1 MTKIIVRSNQSS
13 VNPTASGQRVGV
25 EYNDAGNRAAANMY
39 GTIGKAFNAGL
50 DVLNKEQEQN
60 EALRVAKATNEFN
73 LELGKLKV
81 DYMQKR
87 QGSNS
92 AGVIN
97 DFLKDANVLSER
109 IYAKSGIRYK
119 LGEQAFKRITDNTLA
134 TDGVQL
140 YKFQEQETQ
149 KYKQN
154 VFDQSADNLINGVID
169 GESLLENYPIMEGLY
184 RSMFPDLPKEQ
195 YKQVE
200 TEMANRYAAI
210 LVNDA
215 VNQNNYTLAE
225 DRLSYFRNKISP
237 EVRTKLEAALYSEQ
251 EYVENSELSKQLVD
265 IPPDEWDAYLEN
277 YAKGKGNITEG
288 KYTFNP
294 GVSFE
299 GMQENAVQGIKGITG
314 ILNQYGI
321 DDVYI
326 TSTKNDYSGH
336 APGSAHYEG
345 VGVDVD
351 STKLGEL
358 DESSRN
364 ILADRMERAYPGLKV
379 LNEYDDPSDYATAGH
394 FHLDFTNYKG
404 ESRLGASGL
413 SARRRDQIKQMAE
426 TMMSDNKRRIK
437 EQNDA
442 ITSSA
447 FAEVIKMHDEGVSYE
462 DAQAWA
468 RNKAGTNLELFNTFT
483 GLVNRYY
490 SSVGAKGNGGKGL
503 AVGMENLFEDFLT
516 NGTYAGVNG
525 KQEFIDD
532 LLKYGAT
539 KAEVN
544 EMLKVYDD
552 WNKGTGMFKYNWDNI
567 KLEIMGEKSKKDADV
582 YAAQCNEAQA
592 AGKEFIKQYRIKNN
606 RMPTEY
612 EIIQAARESL
622 TKKSYGSYRTNSIWP
637 WASEKDLELSSGQ
650 LARAGIKEISKRSD
664 GMFEVIYSD
673 GRMSDIMSGKDI
685 ETLFAVGKV
694 K

>member
-92 AGVIN
+92 VGVIN

-169 GESLLENYPIMEGLY
+169 GESLLENYPITEGLY

-225 DRLSYFRNKISP
+225 DRLSYFRNKIYP

-251 EYVENSELSKQLVD
+251 EYVENSDAAKELVRR
-265 IPPDEWDAYLEN
+265 
-277 YAKGKGNITEG
+277 NITDTEEQNAFLVNFFKSKGTVPEG
-288 KYTFNP
+288 KYTFKD

-314 ILNQYGI
+314 ILNQYDI

-326 TSTKNDYSGH
+326 TSTRYDYSGH

-345 VGVDVD
+345 VGVDIASD
-351 STKLGEL
+351 KLAEL

-379 LNEYDDPSDYATAGH
+379 LNEYDDPSDYATGGH

-413 SARRRDQIKQMAE
+413 SARRMDRIKQMAE
-426 TMMSDNKRRIK
+426 TMMADNKRRIK
-437 EQNDA
+437 EQDDLVFNNA
-442 ITSSA
+442 VNTVYEMYQQGI
-447 FAEVIKMHDEGVSYE
+447 SYE
-462 DAQAWA
+462 DALKEIKSMVGLDFQTG
-468 RNKAGTNLELFNTFT
+468 NKLKTAANFFYESG
-483 GLVNRYY
+483 GK
-490 SSVGAKGNGGKGL
+490 SSGAKASSTTVDRVNDMLGNHVFRSREEYLNFSKVQGFNEDQIYEANKTYDKYLKG
-503 AVGMENLFEDFLT
+503 EE
-516 NGTYAGVNG
+516 
-525 KQEFIDD
+525 I
-532 LLKYGAT
+532 
-539 KAEVN
+539 
-544 EMLKVYDD
+544 
-552 WNKGTGMFKYNWDNI
+552 FKYDWDDDIRRQVVGDI
-567 KLEIMGEKSKKDADV
+567 KDDSAQKAAWIGALPELKEWVVSESQKTGAVPTRYQVIEK
-582 YAAQCNEAQA
+582 
-592 AGKEFIKQYRIKNN
+592 
-606 RMPTEY
+606 
-612 EIIQAARESL
+612 
-622 TKKSYGSYRTNSIWP
+622 
-637 WASEKDLELSSGQ
+637 
-650 LARAGIKEISKRSD
+650 
-664 GMFEVIYSD
+664 
-673 GRMSDIMSGKDI
+673 GKDI
-685 ETLFAVGKV
+685 ITKRPVGYMKV
-694 K
+694 RGTWVDSDELVELSLADYKRSGIESVNQIGDDLYSVRLSNGTTEIMNAARLYMITR

>member
-13 VNPTASGQRVGV
+13 VNPAFGGQRVGV

-50 DVLNKEQEQN
+50 DILNKDQEQN

-97 DFLKDANVLSER
+97 DFLKDANVLTER

-184 RSMFPDLPKEQ
+184 KSMFPNLPEEQ
-195 YKQVE
+195 YKKVE
-200 TEMANRYAAI
+200 KEMADRYATL

-215 VNQNNYTLAE
+215 VSRNNYELAE
-225 DRLSYFRNKISP
+225 DRLSYFRKKISP
-237 EVRTKLEAALYSEQ
+237 DLRTKLEATLYSEQ
-251 EYVENSELSKQLVD
+251 EYIEDTEIAKQMAKNNISD
-265 IPPDEWDAYLEN
+265 PEAQDAFINN
-277 YAKGKGNITEG
+277 YVNAKGTIPEG

-294 GVSFE
+294 DVSFE
-299 GMQENAVQGIKGITG
+299 GMQESAVQGIKGITG
-314 ILNQYGI
+314 ILNQYDI

-345 VGVDVD
+345 RGVDVASD
-351 STKLGEL
+351 KLAAL

-364 ILADRMERAYPGLKV
+364 ILADRMERAFPGLKV
-379 LNEYDDPSDYATAGH
+379 LNEYDDPSDYSTGGH

-404 ESRLGASGL
+404 ESRIGASGM
-413 SARRRDQIKQMAE
+413 SARRMNRIKQMAA
-426 TMMSDNKRRIK
+426 TMRNDEERRIK
-437 EQNDA
+437 EQEDV
-442 ITSSA
+442 A
-447 FAEVIKMHDEGVSYE
+447 FNNALNTVYDMYQQGIPYENALEKIKSMVGLDF
-462 DAQAWA
+462 QAGNRLKTA
-468 RNKAGTNLELFNTFT
+468 ANFYYGSNGTKASDVEMSILKSRLAAGTFPDLESLMQTCDELKLST
-483 GLVNRYY
+483 DQKYRMQEEY
-490 SSVGAKGNGGKGL
+490 SKYKNGEGMYKHDLNGYIKDGVIGKENSKAKK
-503 AVGMENLFEDFLT
+503 AMWP
-516 NGTYAGVNG
+516 GV
-525 KQEFIDD
+525 EI
-532 LLKYGAT
+532 LLQSWI
-539 KAEVN
+539 N
-544 EMLKVYDD
+544 EETARRKREPAPY
-552 WNKGTGMFKYNWDNI
+552 
-567 KLEIMGEKSKKDADV
+567 EIIEK
-582 YAAQCNEAQA
+582 
-592 AGKEFIKQYRIKNN
+592 GKEFMVKQTLGNVVDKDSWLGWS
-606 RMPTEY
+606 TEV
-612 EIIQAARESL
+612 
-622 TKKSYGSYRTNSIWP
+622 SYAPAI
-637 WASEKDLELSSGQ
+637 
-650 LARAGIKEISKRSD
+650 LAMAGIKEIQQANDYYFRVVMKNGEIKVVD
-664 GMFEVIYSD
+664 PDELKEI
-673 GRMSDIMSGKDI
+673 
-685 ETLFAVGKV
+685 VGE
-694 K
+694 

>member
-13 VNPTASGQRVGV
+13 VNPTAGGQRVGV

-92 AGVIN
+92 ACVIN

-184 RSMFPDLPKEQ
+184 RSMFPDLPEEQ

-215 VNQNNYTLAE
+215 VNRDNYKLAR
-225 DRLSYFRNKISP
+225 DRLSYFRDKISP
-237 EVRTKLEAALYSEQ
+237 EVRTKLKAALYSEQ
-251 EYVENSELSKQLVD
+251 EYVENSDAAKELVRR
-265 IPPDEWDAYLEN
+265 
-277 YAKGKGNITEG
+277 NITDPEEQNAFLVNFFKSKGTVPEG
-288 KYTFNP
+288 KYTFKD

-314 ILNQYGI
+314 ILNQYDI

-326 TSTKNDYSGH
+326 TSTRYDYSGH

-345 VGVDVD
+345 VGADIASD
-351 STKLGEL
+351 KLAEL
-358 DESSRN
+358 DKSSRN
-364 ILADRMERAYPGLKV
+364 IVADELERAYPGLKV

-413 SARRRDQIKQMAE
+413 SARRMDRIKQMAE
-426 TMMSDNKRRIK
+426 TMMADNKRRIK
-437 EQNDA
+437 AQNDLVFNNA
-442 ITSSA
+442 VNTVYEMYQQGI
-447 FAEVIKMHDEGVSYE
+447 SYE
-462 DAQAWA
+462 DALKEIKSMVGLDFQTG
-468 RNKAGTNLELFNTFT
+468 NKLKTAANFFYESG
-483 GLVNRYY
+483 GK
-490 SSVGAKGNGGKGL
+490 SSGAKASSTTVDRVNDMLGNHVFRSREEYLNFSKVQGFNEDQIYEANKTYDKYLKGE
-503 AVGMENLFEDFLT
+503 G
-516 NGTYAGVNG
+516 
-525 KQEFIDD
+525 I
-532 LLKYGAT
+532 
-539 KAEVN
+539 
-544 EMLKVYDD
+544 
-552 WNKGTGMFKYNWDNI
+552 FKYDWDDDIRRQVVGDI
-567 KLEIMGEKSKKDADV
+567 KDDSAQKAAWIGALPELKEWVVSESQKTGAVPTRYQVIEK
-582 YAAQCNEAQA
+582 
-592 AGKEFIKQYRIKNN
+592 
-606 RMPTEY
+606 
-612 EIIQAARESL
+612 
-622 TKKSYGSYRTNSIWP
+622 
-637 WASEKDLELSSGQ
+637 
-650 LARAGIKEISKRSD
+650 
-664 GMFEVIYSD
+664 
-673 GRMSDIMSGKDI
+673 GKDI
-685 ETLFAVGKV
+685 ITKRPVGYMKARGTWV
-694 K
+694 DSDELVELSLADYKRSGIESVNQIGDDLYSVRLSNGTTEIMNAARLYMITR

>member
-92 AGVIN
+92 VGVIN

-379 LNEYDDPSDYATAGH
+379 LNEYDDPSDYATGGH

-413 SARRRDQIKQMAE
+413 SARRRDQIKAKASAILRDKDRALKEQRQKYKNDLALKINTAPTEAEAVDMINNSDLDSEEKIKLIAAQRRVRNPSNYMTTADAEIWKYVNSGNYNKDLTLMEEYNNRVMDSTDEITPAQQRMYNRAAVKLNDYYAWANHNYQTRDYKQDYSNNQEYEQMLSDIEYMAE
-426 TMMSDNKRRIK
+426 RGASKNEITKYVQDIAK
-437 EQNDA
+437 ENG
-442 ITSSA
+442 
-447 FAEVIKMHDEGVSYE
+447 FDEQYILDTIMWDKLGKIEGGV
-462 DAQAWA
+462 
-468 RNKAGTNLELFNTFT
+468 K
-483 GLVNRYY
+483 
-490 SSVGAKGNGGKGL
+490 
-503 AVGMENLFEDFLT
+503 
-516 NGTYAGVNG
+516 
-525 KQEFIDD
+525 
-532 LLKYGAT
+532 
-539 KAEVN
+539 
-544 EMLKVYDD
+544 
-552 WNKGTGMFKYNWDNI
+552 
-567 KLEIMGEKSKKDADV
+567 
-582 YAAQCNEAQA
+582 
-592 AGKEFIKQYRIKNN
+592 
-606 RMPTEY
+606 
-612 EIIQAARESL
+612 
-622 TKKSYGSYRTNSIWP
+622 
-637 WASEKDLELSSGQ
+637 
-650 LARAGIKEISKRSD
+650 
-664 GMFEVIYSD
+664 
-673 GRMSDIMSGKDI
+673 
-685 ETLFAVGKV
+685 
-694 K
+694 

>member
-13 VNPTASGQRVGV
+13 VNPAFGGQRVGV

-50 DVLNKEQEQN
+50 DILNKEQEQN

-97 DFLKDANVLSER
+97 DFLKDANVLTER

-184 RSMFPDLPKEQ
+184 KSMFPNLPEEQ
-195 YKQVE
+195 YKKVE
-200 TEMANRYAAI
+200 KEMADRYATL

-215 VNQNNYTLAE
+215 VSRNNYELAE
-225 DRLSYFRNKISP
+225 DRLSYFRKKISP
-237 EVRTKLEAALYSEQ
+237 DLRTKLEATLYSEQ
-251 EYVENSELSKQLVD
+251 EYIEDTEIAKQMAKNNISD
-265 IPPDEWDAYLEN
+265 PEAQDAFINN
-277 YAKGKGNITEG
+277 YVNAKGTIPEG

-299 GMQENAVQGIKGITG
+299 GMQESAVQGIKGITG
-314 ILNQYGI
+314 ILNQYDI

-345 VGVDVD
+345 RGVDVASD
-351 STKLGEL
+351 KLAAL

-379 LNEYDDPSDYATAGH
+379 LNEYDDPSDYSTGGH

-404 ESRLGASGL
+404 ESRIGASGM
-413 SARRRDQIKQMAE
+413 SARRMNRIKQMAA
-426 TMMSDNKRRIK
+426 TMRNDEERRIK
-437 EQNDA
+437 EQEDV
-442 ITSSA
+442 A
-447 FAEVIKMHDEGVSYE
+447 FNNALNTVYDMYQQGIPYENALEKIKSMVGLDF
-462 DAQAWA
+462 QAGNRLKTA
-468 RNKAGTNLELFNTFT
+468 ANFYYGSNGTKASDVEMSILKSRLAAGTFPDLESLMQTCDKLKLST
-483 GLVNRYY
+483 DQKYRMQEEY
-490 SSVGAKGNGGKGL
+490 SKYKNGEGMYKHDLNGYIKDGVIGKENSKAKK
-503 AVGMENLFEDFLT
+503 AMWP
-516 NGTYAGVNG
+516 GV
-525 KQEFIDD
+525 EI
-532 LLKYGAT
+532 LLQSWI
-539 KAEVN
+539 N
-544 EMLKVYDD
+544 EETARRKREPAPY
-552 WNKGTGMFKYNWDNI
+552 
-567 KLEIMGEKSKKDADV
+567 EIIEK
-582 YAAQCNEAQA
+582 
-592 AGKEFIKQYRIKNN
+592 GKEFMVKQTLGNVVDKDSWLGWS
-606 RMPTEY
+606 TEV
-612 EIIQAARESL
+612 
-622 TKKSYGSYRTNSIWP
+622 SYAPAT
-637 WASEKDLELSSGQ
+637 
-650 LARAGIKEISKRSD
+650 LAMAGIKEIQQANDYYFRVVMKNGEIKVVD
-664 GMFEVIYSD
+664 PDELKEI
-673 GRMSDIMSGKDI
+673 
-685 ETLFAVGKV
+685 VGE
-694 K
+694 

>member
-13 VNPTASGQRVGV
+13 VNPTAGGQHVGV

-314 ILNQYGI
+314 ILNQYDI

-326 TSTKNDYSGH
+326 TSTRYDYSGH

-345 VGVDVD
+345 VGADIASD
-351 STKLGEL
+351 KLAEL
-358 DESSRN
+358 DKSSRN
-364 ILADRMERAYPGLKV
+364 IVADELERAYPGLKV

-413 SARRRDQIKQMAE
+413 SARRMDRIKQMAE
-426 TMMSDNKRRIK
+426 TMMADNKRRIK
-437 EQNDA
+437 AQNDLVFNNA
-442 ITSSA
+442 VNTVYEMYQQGI
-447 FAEVIKMHDEGVSYE
+447 SYE
-462 DAQAWA
+462 DALKEIKSMVGLDFQTG
-468 RNKAGTNLELFNTFT
+468 NKLKTAANFFYESG
-483 GLVNRYY
+483 GK
-490 SSVGAKGNGGKGL
+490 SSGAKASSTTVDRVNDMLGNHVFRSREEYLNFSKVQGFNEDQIYEANKTYDKYLKGE
-503 AVGMENLFEDFLT
+503 G
-516 NGTYAGVNG
+516 
-525 KQEFIDD
+525 I
-532 LLKYGAT
+532 
-539 KAEVN
+539 
-544 EMLKVYDD
+544 
-552 WNKGTGMFKYNWDNI
+552 FKYDWDDDIRRQVVGDI
-567 KLEIMGEKSKKDADV
+567 KDDSAQKAAWIGALPELKEWVVSESQKTGAVPTRYQVIEK
-582 YAAQCNEAQA
+582 
-592 AGKEFIKQYRIKNN
+592 
-606 RMPTEY
+606 
-612 EIIQAARESL
+612 
-622 TKKSYGSYRTNSIWP
+622 
-637 WASEKDLELSSGQ
+637 
-650 LARAGIKEISKRSD
+650 
-664 GMFEVIYSD
+664 
-673 GRMSDIMSGKDI
+673 GKDI
-685 ETLFAVGKV
+685 ITKRPVGYMKARGTWV
-694 K
+694 DSDELVELSLADYKRSGIESVNQIGDDLYSVRLSNGTTEIMNAARLYMITR

>member
-13 VNPTASGQRVGV
+13 VNPTAGGQRVGV

-184 RSMFPDLPKEQ
+184 RSMFPDLPEEQ

-215 VNQNNYTLAE
+215 VNRDNYKLAR
-225 DRLSYFRNKISP
+225 DRLSYFRDKISP
-237 EVRTKLEAALYSEQ
+237 EVRTKLKAALYSEQ
-251 EYVENSELSKQLVD
+251 EYVENSDAAKELVRR
-265 IPPDEWDAYLEN
+265 
-277 YAKGKGNITEG
+277 NITDPEEQNAFLVNFFKSKGTVPEG
-288 KYTFNP
+288 KYTFKD

-314 ILNQYGI
+314 ILNQYDI

-326 TSTKNDYSGH
+326 TSTRYDYSGH

-345 VGVDVD
+345 VGADIASD
-351 STKLGEL
+351 KLAEL
-358 DESSRN
+358 DKSSRN
-364 ILADRMERAYPGLKV
+364 IVADELERAYPGLKV

-413 SARRRDQIKQMAE
+413 SARRRDQIKAKASAILRDKDRALKEQRQKYKNDLALKINTAPTEAEAVDMINNSDLDSEEKIKLIAAQRRVRNPSNYMTTADAEMWKYVNSGNYNKDLTLMEEYNNRVMDSTDEITPAQQRMYNRAAVKLNDYYAWANHNYQTRDYKQDYSNNQEYEQMLSDIEYMAE
-426 TMMSDNKRRIK
+426 RGASKNEITKYVQDIAK
-437 EQNDA
+437 ENG
-442 ITSSA
+442 
-447 FAEVIKMHDEGVSYE
+447 FDEQYILNTIMWDKLGKIEGGV
-462 DAQAWA
+462 
-468 RNKAGTNLELFNTFT
+468 K
-483 GLVNRYY
+483 
-490 SSVGAKGNGGKGL
+490 
-503 AVGMENLFEDFLT
+503 
-516 NGTYAGVNG
+516 
-525 KQEFIDD
+525 
-532 LLKYGAT
+532 
-539 KAEVN
+539 
-544 EMLKVYDD
+544 
-552 WNKGTGMFKYNWDNI
+552 
-567 KLEIMGEKSKKDADV
+567 
-582 YAAQCNEAQA
+582 
-592 AGKEFIKQYRIKNN
+592 
-606 RMPTEY
+606 
-612 EIIQAARESL
+612 
-622 TKKSYGSYRTNSIWP
+622 
-637 WASEKDLELSSGQ
+637 
-650 LARAGIKEISKRSD
+650 
-664 GMFEVIYSD
+664 
-673 GRMSDIMSGKDI
+673 
-685 ETLFAVGKV
+685 
-694 K
+694 

>member
-13 VNPTASGQRVGV
+13 VNPTAGGQRVGV

-184 RSMFPDLPKEQ
+184 RSMFPDLPEEQ

-215 VNQNNYTLAE
+215 VNRDNYKLAR
-225 DRLSYFRNKISP
+225 DRLSYFRDKISP
-237 EVRTKLEAALYSEQ
+237 EVRTKLKAALYSEQ
-251 EYVENSELSKQLVD
+251 EYVENSDAAKELVRR
-265 IPPDEWDAYLEN
+265 
-277 YAKGKGNITEG
+277 NITDPEEQNAFLVNFFKSKGTVPEG
-288 KYTFNP
+288 KYTFKD

-314 ILNQYGI
+314 ILNQYDI

-326 TSTKNDYSGH
+326 TSTRYDYSGH

-345 VGVDVD
+345 VGADIASD
-351 STKLGEL
+351 KLAEL
-358 DESSRN
+358 DKSSRN
-364 ILADRMERAYPGLKV
+364 IVADELERAYPGLKV

-404 ESRLGASGL
+404 ESRIGASGM
-413 SARRRDQIKQMAE
+413 SARRMNRIKQMAA
-426 TMMSDNKRRIK
+426 TMRNDEERRIK
-437 EQNDA
+437 EQEDV
-442 ITSSA
+442 A
-447 FAEVIKMHDEGVSYE
+447 FNNALNTVYDMYQQGIPYENALEKIKSMVGLDF
-462 DAQAWA
+462 QAGNRLKTA
-468 RNKAGTNLELFNTFT
+468 ANFYYGSNGTKASDVEMSILKSRLAAGTFPDLESLMQTCDKLKLST
-483 GLVNRYY
+483 DQKYRMQEEY
-490 SSVGAKGNGGKGL
+490 SKYKNGEGMYKHDLNGYIKDGVIGKENSKAKK
-503 AVGMENLFEDFLT
+503 AMWP
-516 NGTYAGVNG
+516 GV
-525 KQEFIDD
+525 EI
-532 LLKYGAT
+532 LLQSWI
-539 KAEVN
+539 N
-544 EMLKVYDD
+544 EETARRKREPAPY
-552 WNKGTGMFKYNWDNI
+552 
-567 KLEIMGEKSKKDADV
+567 EIIEK
-582 YAAQCNEAQA
+582 
-592 AGKEFIKQYRIKNN
+592 GKEFMVKQTLGNVVDKDSWLGWS
-606 RMPTEY
+606 TEV
-612 EIIQAARESL
+612 
-622 TKKSYGSYRTNSIWP
+622 SYAPAT
-637 WASEKDLELSSGQ
+637 
-650 LARAGIKEISKRSD
+650 LAMAGIKEIQQANDYYFRVVMKNGEIKVVD
-664 GMFEVIYSD
+664 PDELKEI
-673 GRMSDIMSGKDI
+673 
-685 ETLFAVGKV
+685 VGE
-694 K
+694 

>member
-25 EYNDAGNRAAANMY
+25 EYNNAGNRAAANMY

-92 AGVIN
+92 VGVIN

-404 ESRLGASGL
+404 ESRLGASVL
-413 SARRRDQIKQMAE
+413 SARRKDKIKAKASAILRDKDRALKKQRQKYKNDLALKINTAPTEAEAVDMINNSDLDSEEKIKLIAAQRRVRNPSNYMTTADAEMWKYVNSGNYNKDLTLMEEYNNRVMDSTDEITPAQQRMYNRAAVKLNDYYAWANHNYQTRDYKQDYSNNQEYEQMLSDIEYMAE
-426 TMMSDNKRRIK
+426 R
-437 EQNDA
+437 
-442 ITSSA
+442 
-447 FAEVIKMHDEGVSYE
+447 
-462 DAQAWA
+462 
-468 RNKAGTNLELFNTFT
+468 
-483 GLVNRYY
+483 
-490 SSVGAKGNGGKGL
+490 GASK
-503 AVGMENLFEDFLT
+503 
-516 NGTYAGVNG
+516 
-525 KQEFIDD
+525 
-532 LLKYGAT
+532 
-539 KAEVN
+539 N
-544 EMLKVYDD
+544 E
-552 WNKGTGMFKYNWDNI
+552 I
-567 KLEIMGEKSKKDADV
+567 
-582 YAAQCNEAQA
+582 
-592 AGKEFIKQYRIKNN
+592 
-606 RMPTEY
+606 TEY
-612 EIIQAARESL
+612 VQDIA
-622 TKKSYGSYRTNSIWP
+622 
-637 WASEKDLELSSGQ
+637 
-650 LARAGIKEISKRSD
+650 KENGFDEQYILD
-664 GMFEVIYSD
+664 T
-673 GRMSDIMSGKDI
+673 IMWDKLGKI
-685 ETLFAVGKV
+685 EGGV

>member
-13 VNPTASGQRVGV
+13 VNPAFGGQRVGV

-50 DVLNKEQEQN
+50 DILNKEQEQN

-97 DFLKDANVLSER
+97 DFLKDANVLTER

-184 RSMFPDLPKEQ
+184 KSMFPDLPEEQ
-195 YKQVE
+195 YKKVE
-200 TEMANRYAAI
+200 KEMADRYATL

-215 VNQNNYTLAE
+215 VSRNNYELAE
-225 DRLSYFRNKISP
+225 DRLSYFRKKISP
-237 EVRTKLEAALYSEQ
+237 DLRTKLEATLYSEQ
-251 EYVENSELSKQLVD
+251 EYIEDTEIAKQMAKNNISD
-265 IPPDEWDAYLEN
+265 PEAQDAFINN
-277 YAKGKGNITEG
+277 YVNAKGAIPEG

-299 GMQENAVQGIKGITG
+299 GMQESAVQGIKGITG
-314 ILNQYGI
+314 ILNQYDI

-345 VGVDVD
+345 RGVDLASD
-351 STKLGEL
+351 KLAAL

-364 ILADRMERAYPGLKV
+364 ILADRMERAFPGLKV
-379 LNEYDDPSDYATAGH
+379 LNEYDDPSDYSTGGH

-404 ESRLGASGL
+404 ESRIGASGM
-413 SARRRDQIKQMAE
+413 SARRREQIKAKASAILRDKDRALKEQRQKYKNDLALKINTAPTEAEAVDMINNSDLDNEEKIKLIAAQRRVRNPSNYMTTADAEMWKYVNSGNYNKDLTLMEEYNNRVMDSTDEITPAQQRMYNRAAVKLNDYYAWANHNYQTRDYKQDYSNNQEYKQMLSDIEYMAE
-426 TMMSDNKRRIK
+426 R
-437 EQNDA
+437 
-442 ITSSA
+442 
-447 FAEVIKMHDEGVSYE
+447 
-462 DAQAWA
+462 
-468 RNKAGTNLELFNTFT
+468 
-483 GLVNRYY
+483 
-490 SSVGAKGNGGKGL
+490 GASK
-503 AVGMENLFEDFLT
+503 
-516 NGTYAGVNG
+516 
-525 KQEFIDD
+525 
-532 LLKYGAT
+532 
-539 KAEVN
+539 N
-544 EMLKVYDD
+544 E
-552 WNKGTGMFKYNWDNI
+552 I
-567 KLEIMGEKSKKDADV
+567 
-582 YAAQCNEAQA
+582 
-592 AGKEFIKQYRIKNN
+592 
-606 RMPTEY
+606 TEY
-612 EIIQAARESL
+612 VQDIA
-622 TKKSYGSYRTNSIWP
+622 
-637 WASEKDLELSSGQ
+637 
-650 LARAGIKEISKRSD
+650 KENGFDEQYILD
-664 GMFEVIYSD
+664 T
-673 GRMSDIMSGKDI
+673 IMWDKLGKI
-685 ETLFAVGKV
+685 EGGV

>member
-13 VNPTASGQRVGV
+13 VNPTAGGQRVGV

-237 EVRTKLEAALYSEQ
+237 ELRTKLEAALYSEQ

-413 SARRRDQIKQMAE
+413 SARRRDQIKAKASAILRDKDRALKEQRQKYKNDLALKINTAPTEAEAVDMINNSDLDNEEKIKLIAAQRRVRNPSNYMTTADAEMWKYVNSGNYNKDLTLMEEYNNRVMDSTDEITPAQQRMYNRAAVKLNDYYAWANHDYQTRDYKQDYSNNQEYEQMLSDIEYMAE
-426 TMMSDNKRRIK
+426 RGASKNEITKYVQDIAK
-437 EQNDA
+437 ENG
-442 ITSSA
+442 
-447 FAEVIKMHDEGVSYE
+447 FDEQYILDTIMWDKLGKIEGGV
-462 DAQAWA
+462 
-468 RNKAGTNLELFNTFT
+468 K
-483 GLVNRYY
+483 
-490 SSVGAKGNGGKGL
+490 
-503 AVGMENLFEDFLT
+503 
-516 NGTYAGVNG
+516 
-525 KQEFIDD
+525 
-532 LLKYGAT
+532 
-539 KAEVN
+539 
-544 EMLKVYDD
+544 
-552 WNKGTGMFKYNWDNI
+552 
-567 KLEIMGEKSKKDADV
+567 
-582 YAAQCNEAQA
+582 
-592 AGKEFIKQYRIKNN
+592 
-606 RMPTEY
+606 
-612 EIIQAARESL
+612 
-622 TKKSYGSYRTNSIWP
+622 
-637 WASEKDLELSSGQ
+637 
-650 LARAGIKEISKRSD
+650 
-664 GMFEVIYSD
+664 
-673 GRMSDIMSGKDI
+673 
-685 ETLFAVGKV
+685 
-694 K
+694 

>member
-13 VNPTASGQRVGV
+13 VNPTAGGQRVGV

-184 RSMFPDLPKEQ
+184 RSMFPDLPEEQ

-215 VNQNNYTLAE
+215 VNRDNYKLAR
-225 DRLSYFRNKISP
+225 DRLSYFRDKISP
-237 EVRTKLEAALYSEQ
+237 EVRTKLKAALYSEQ
-251 EYVENSELSKQLVD
+251 EYVENSDAAKELVRRNIPDPEEQNAFLVNFFKSKGTV
-265 IPPDEWDAYLEN
+265 P
-277 YAKGKGNITEG
+277 EG
-288 KYTFNP
+288 KYTFKD

-314 ILNQYGI
+314 ILNQYDI

-326 TSTKNDYSGH
+326 TSTRYDYSGH

-345 VGVDVD
+345 VGADIASD
-351 STKLGEL
+351 KLAEL
-358 DESSRN
+358 DKSSRN
-364 ILADRMERAYPGLKV
+364 IVADELERAYPGLKV

-413 SARRRDQIKQMAE
+413 SARRMDRIKQMAE
-426 TMMSDNKRRIK
+426 TMMADNKRRIK
-437 EQNDA
+437 AQNDLVFNNA
-442 ITSSA
+442 VNTVYEMYQQGI
-447 FAEVIKMHDEGVSYE
+447 SYE
-462 DAQAWA
+462 DALKEIKSMVGLDFQTG
-468 RNKAGTNLELFNTFT
+468 NKLKTAANFFYESG
-483 GLVNRYY
+483 GK
-490 SSVGAKGNGGKGL
+490 SSGAKASSTTVDRVNDMLGNHVFRSREEYLNFSKVQGFNEDQIYEANKTYDKYLKGE
-503 AVGMENLFEDFLT
+503 G
-516 NGTYAGVNG
+516 
-525 KQEFIDD
+525 I
-532 LLKYGAT
+532 
-539 KAEVN
+539 
-544 EMLKVYDD
+544 
-552 WNKGTGMFKYNWDNI
+552 FKYDWDDDIRRQVVGDI
-567 KLEIMGEKSKKDADV
+567 KDDSAQKAAWIGALPELKEWVVSESQKTGAVPTRYQVIEK
-582 YAAQCNEAQA
+582 
-592 AGKEFIKQYRIKNN
+592 
-606 RMPTEY
+606 
-612 EIIQAARESL
+612 
-622 TKKSYGSYRTNSIWP
+622 
-637 WASEKDLELSSGQ
+637 
-650 LARAGIKEISKRSD
+650 
-664 GMFEVIYSD
+664 
-673 GRMSDIMSGKDI
+673 GKDI
-685 ETLFAVGKV
+685 ITKRPVGYMKARGTWV
-694 K
+694 DSDELVELSLADYKRSGIESVNQIGDDLYSVRLSNGTTEIMNAARLYMITR

>member
-60 EALRVAKATNEFN
+60 ETLRVAKATNEFN

-92 AGVIN
+92 VGVIN

-413 SARRRDQIKQMAE
+413 SARRRDQIKDKASAILRDKDRALKEQRQKYKNDLALKINTAPTEAEAVDMINNSDLDSEEKIELIAAQRRVRNPSNYMTTADAEMWKYVNSGNYNKDLTLMEEYNNRVMDSTDEITPAQQRMYNRAAVKLNDYYAWANHNYQTRDYKQDYSNNQEYEQMLSDIEYMAE
-426 TMMSDNKRRIK
+426 R
-437 EQNDA
+437 
-442 ITSSA
+442 
-447 FAEVIKMHDEGVSYE
+447 
-462 DAQAWA
+462 
-468 RNKAGTNLELFNTFT
+468 
-483 GLVNRYY
+483 
-490 SSVGAKGNGGKGL
+490 GASK
-503 AVGMENLFEDFLT
+503 
-516 NGTYAGVNG
+516 
-525 KQEFIDD
+525 
-532 LLKYGAT
+532 
-539 KAEVN
+539 N
-544 EMLKVYDD
+544 E
-552 WNKGTGMFKYNWDNI
+552 I
-567 KLEIMGEKSKKDADV
+567 
-582 YAAQCNEAQA
+582 
-592 AGKEFIKQYRIKNN
+592 
-606 RMPTEY
+606 TEY
-612 EIIQAARESL
+612 VQDIA
-622 TKKSYGSYRTNSIWP
+622 
-637 WASEKDLELSSGQ
+637 
-650 LARAGIKEISKRSD
+650 KENGFDEQYILD
-664 GMFEVIYSD
+664 T
-673 GRMSDIMSGKDI
+673 IMWDKLGKI
-685 ETLFAVGKV
+685 EGGV

>member
-13 VNPTASGQRVGV
+13 VNPTAGGQRVGV

-134 TDGVQL
+134 TNGVQL

-184 RSMFPDLPKEQ
+184 RSMFPDLPEEQ

-215 VNQNNYTLAE
+215 VNRDNYKLAR
-225 DRLSYFRNKISP
+225 DRLSYFRDKISP
-237 EVRTKLEAALYSEQ
+237 EVRTKLKAALYSEQ
-251 EYVENSELSKQLVD
+251 EYVENSDAAKELVRR
-265 IPPDEWDAYLEN
+265 
-277 YAKGKGNITEG
+277 NITDPEEQNAFLVNFFKSKGTVPEG
-288 KYTFNP
+288 KYTFKD

-314 ILNQYGI
+314 ILNQYDI

-326 TSTKNDYSGH
+326 TSTRYDYSGH

-345 VGVDVD
+345 VGADIASD
-351 STKLGEL
+351 KLAEL
-358 DESSRN
+358 DKSSRN
-364 ILADRMERAYPGLKV
+364 IVADELERAYPGLKV

-413 SARRRDQIKQMAE
+413 SARRMDRIKQMAE
-426 TMMSDNKRRIK
+426 TMMADNKRRIK
-437 EQNDA
+437 AQNDLVFNNA
-442 ITSSA
+442 VNTVYEMYQQGI
-447 FAEVIKMHDEGVSYE
+447 SYE
-462 DAQAWA
+462 DALKEIKSMVGLDFQTG
-468 RNKAGTNLELFNTFT
+468 NKLKTAANFFYESG
-483 GLVNRYY
+483 GK
-490 SSVGAKGNGGKGL
+490 SSGAKASSTTVDRVNDMLGNHVFRSREEYLNFSKVQGFNEDQIYEANKTYDKYLKGE
-503 AVGMENLFEDFLT
+503 G
-516 NGTYAGVNG
+516 
-525 KQEFIDD
+525 I
-532 LLKYGAT
+532 
-539 KAEVN
+539 
-544 EMLKVYDD
+544 
-552 WNKGTGMFKYNWDNI
+552 FKYDWDDDIRRQVVGDI
-567 KLEIMGEKSKKDADV
+567 KDDSAQKAAWIGALPELKEWVVSESQKTGAVPTRYQVIEK
-582 YAAQCNEAQA
+582 
-592 AGKEFIKQYRIKNN
+592 
-606 RMPTEY
+606 
-612 EIIQAARESL
+612 
-622 TKKSYGSYRTNSIWP
+622 
-637 WASEKDLELSSGQ
+637 
-650 LARAGIKEISKRSD
+650 
-664 GMFEVIYSD
+664 
-673 GRMSDIMSGKDI
+673 GKDI
-685 ETLFAVGKV
+685 ITKRPVGYMKARGTWV
-694 K
+694 DSDELVELSLADYKRSGIESVNQIGDDLYSVRLSNGTTEIMNAARLYMITR

>member
-13 VNPTASGQRVGV
+13 VNPTAGGQRVGV

-184 RSMFPDLPKEQ
+184 RSMFPDLPEEQ

-215 VNQNNYTLAE
+215 VNRDNYKLAR
-225 DRLSYFRNKISP
+225 DRLSYFRDKISP
-237 EVRTKLEAALYSEQ
+237 EVRTKLKAALYSEQ
-251 EYVENSELSKQLVD
+251 EYVENSDAAKELVRR
-265 IPPDEWDAYLEN
+265 
-277 YAKGKGNITEG
+277 NITDPEEQNAFLVNFFKSKGTVPEG
-288 KYTFNP
+288 KYTFKD

-314 ILNQYGI
+314 ILNQYDI

-326 TSTKNDYSGH
+326 TSTRYDYSGH

-345 VGVDVD
+345 VGADIASD
-351 STKLGEL
+351 KLAEL
-358 DESSRN
+358 DKSSRN
-364 ILADRMERAYPGLKV
+364 IVADELERAYPGLKV

-413 SARRRDQIKQMAE
+413 SARRMDRIKQMAE
-426 TMMSDNKRRIK
+426 TMMADNKRRIK
-437 EQNDA
+437 AQNDLVFNNA
-442 ITSSA
+442 VNTVYEMYQQGI
-447 FAEVIKMHDEGVSYE
+447 SYE
-462 DAQAWA
+462 DALKEIKSMVGLDFQTG
-468 RNKAGTNLELFNTFT
+468 NKLKTAANFFYESG
-483 GLVNRYY
+483 GK
-490 SSVGAKGNGGKGL
+490 SSGAKASSTTVDRVNDMLGNHVFRSCEEYLNFSKGQGFNEDQIYEANKTYDKYLKGEGIFKYDWDDDIRRQVVGDIKDDSAQKAAWIGALPELKEWVVSESQKTGAVPTRYQVIEKGKYIITKRPVGYMKARGTWVDSDELVELSL
-503 AVGMENLFEDFLT
+503 ADYKRSGIESVNQIGDDLYSVRLS
-516 NGTYAGVNG
+516 NGT
-525 KQEFIDD
+525 
-532 LLKYGAT
+532 T
-539 KAEVN
+539 
-544 EMLKVYDD
+544 
-552 WNKGTGMFKYNWDNI
+552 
-567 KLEIMGEKSKKDADV
+567 EIM
-582 YAAQCNEAQA
+582 N
-592 AGKEFIKQYRIKNN
+592 
-606 RMPTEY
+606 
-612 EIIQAARESL
+612 AARL
-622 TKKSYGSYRTNSIWP
+622 YMITR
-637 WASEKDLELSSGQ
+637 
-650 LARAGIKEISKRSD
+650 
-664 GMFEVIYSD
+664 
-673 GRMSDIMSGKDI
+673 
-685 ETLFAVGKV
+685 
-694 K
+694 

>member
-13 VNPTASGQRVGV
+13 VNPTAGGQRVDV

-92 AGVIN
+92 VGVIN

-413 SARRRDQIKQMAE
+413 SARRRDQIKAKASAILRDKDRVLKEQRQKYKNDLALKINTAPTEAEAVDMINNSDLDSEEKIKLIAAQRRVRNPSNYMTTADAEMWKYVNSGNYNKDLTLMEEYNNRVMDSTDEITPAQQRMYNRAAVKLNDYYAWANHNYQTRDYKQDYSNNQEYEQMLSDIEYMAE
-426 TMMSDNKRRIK
+426 RGASKNEITKYVQDIAK
-437 EQNDA
+437 ENG
-442 ITSSA
+442 
-447 FAEVIKMHDEGVSYE
+447 FDEQYILDTIMWDKLGKIEGGV
-462 DAQAWA
+462 
-468 RNKAGTNLELFNTFT
+468 K
-483 GLVNRYY
+483 
-490 SSVGAKGNGGKGL
+490 
-503 AVGMENLFEDFLT
+503 
-516 NGTYAGVNG
+516 
-525 KQEFIDD
+525 
-532 LLKYGAT
+532 
-539 KAEVN
+539 
-544 EMLKVYDD
+544 
-552 WNKGTGMFKYNWDNI
+552 
-567 KLEIMGEKSKKDADV
+567 
-582 YAAQCNEAQA
+582 
-592 AGKEFIKQYRIKNN
+592 
-606 RMPTEY
+606 
-612 EIIQAARESL
+612 
-622 TKKSYGSYRTNSIWP
+622 
-637 WASEKDLELSSGQ
+637 
-650 LARAGIKEISKRSD
+650 
-664 GMFEVIYSD
+664 
-673 GRMSDIMSGKDI
+673 
-685 ETLFAVGKV
+685 
-694 K
+694 

>member
-13 VNPTASGQRVGV
+13 VNPTAGGQRVGV

-92 AGVIN
+92 VGVIN

-379 LNEYDDPSDYATAGH
+379 LNEYDDPSDYATGGH

-413 SARRRDQIKQMAE
+413 SARRRDQIKAKASAILRDKDRALKEQRQKYKNDLALKINTAPTEAEAVDMINNSDLDSEEKIKLIAAQRRVRNPSNYMTTADAEMWKYVNSGNYNKDLTLMEEYNNRVMDSTDEITPAQQRMYNRAAVKLNDYYAWANHNYQTRDYKQDYSNNQEYEQMLSDIEYMAE
-426 TMMSDNKRRIK
+426 R
-437 EQNDA
+437 
-442 ITSSA
+442 
-447 FAEVIKMHDEGVSYE
+447 
-462 DAQAWA
+462 
-468 RNKAGTNLELFNTFT
+468 
-483 GLVNRYY
+483 
-490 SSVGAKGNGGKGL
+490 GASK
-503 AVGMENLFEDFLT
+503 
-516 NGTYAGVNG
+516 
-525 KQEFIDD
+525 
-532 LLKYGAT
+532 
-539 KAEVN
+539 N
-544 EMLKVYDD
+544 E
-552 WNKGTGMFKYNWDNI
+552 I
-567 KLEIMGEKSKKDADV
+567 
-582 YAAQCNEAQA
+582 
-592 AGKEFIKQYRIKNN
+592 
-606 RMPTEY
+606 TEY
-612 EIIQAARESL
+612 VQDIA
-622 TKKSYGSYRTNSIWP
+622 
-637 WASEKDLELSSGQ
+637 
-650 LARAGIKEISKRSD
+650 KENGFDEQYILD
-664 GMFEVIYSD
+664 T
-673 GRMSDIMSGKDI
+673 IMWDKLGKI
-685 ETLFAVGKV
+685 EGGV

>member
-25 EYNDAGNRAAANMY
+25 EYNNAGNRAAANMY

-92 AGVIN
+92 VGVIN

-404 ESRLGASGL
+404 ESRLGASVL
-413 SARRRDQIKQMAE
+413 SARRKDKIKAKASAILRDKDRALKKQRQKYKNDLALKINTAPTEAEAVDMINNSDLDSEEKIKLIAAQRRVRNPSNYMTTADAEMWKYVNSGNYNKDLTLMEEYNNRVMDSTDEITHAQQRMYNRAAVKLNDYYAWANHNYQTRDYKQDYSNNQEYEQMLSDIEYMAE
-426 TMMSDNKRRIK
+426 R
-437 EQNDA
+437 
-442 ITSSA
+442 
-447 FAEVIKMHDEGVSYE
+447 
-462 DAQAWA
+462 
-468 RNKAGTNLELFNTFT
+468 
-483 GLVNRYY
+483 
-490 SSVGAKGNGGKGL
+490 GASK
-503 AVGMENLFEDFLT
+503 
-516 NGTYAGVNG
+516 
-525 KQEFIDD
+525 
-532 LLKYGAT
+532 
-539 KAEVN
+539 N
-544 EMLKVYDD
+544 E
-552 WNKGTGMFKYNWDNI
+552 I
-567 KLEIMGEKSKKDADV
+567 
-582 YAAQCNEAQA
+582 
-592 AGKEFIKQYRIKNN
+592 
-606 RMPTEY
+606 TEY
-612 EIIQAARESL
+612 VQDIA
-622 TKKSYGSYRTNSIWP
+622 
-637 WASEKDLELSSGQ
+637 
-650 LARAGIKEISKRSD
+650 KENGFDEQYILD
-664 GMFEVIYSD
+664 T
-673 GRMSDIMSGKDI
+673 IMWDKLGKI
-685 ETLFAVGKV
+685 EGGV

>member
-13 VNPTASGQRVGV
+13 VNPTAGGQRVDV

-251 EYVENSELSKQLVD
+251 EYVENSDAAKELVRR
-265 IPPDEWDAYLEN
+265 
-277 YAKGKGNITEG
+277 NITDPEEQNAFLVNFFKSKGTVPEG
-288 KYTFNP
+288 KYTFKD

-314 ILNQYGI
+314 ILNQNDI

-326 TSTKNDYSGH
+326 TSTRYDYSGH

-345 VGVDVD
+345 VGVDIASD
-351 STKLGEL
+351 KLAEL

-379 LNEYDDPSDYATAGH
+379 LNEYDDPSDYATGGH

-413 SARRRDQIKQMAE
+413 SARRMDGIKQMAE
-426 TMMSDNKRRIK
+426 TMMADNKRRIK
-437 EQNDA
+437 EQDDLVFKNA
-442 ITSSA
+442 VNTVYEMYQQGI
-447 FAEVIKMHDEGVSYE
+447 SYE
-462 DAQAWA
+462 DALKEIKSMVGLDFQTG
-468 RNKAGTNLELFNTFT
+468 NKLKTAANFFYESG
-483 GLVNRYY
+483 GK
-490 SSVGAKGNGGKGL
+490 SSGAKASSTTVDRINDMLGDHVFRSCEEYLTFSKGQ
-503 AVGMENLFEDFLT
+503 GFNEDQIYEA
-516 NGTYAGVNG
+516 NKTYDKYVKGEGV
-525 KQEFIDD
+525 
-532 LLKYGAT
+532 
-539 KAEVN
+539 
-544 EMLKVYDD
+544 
-552 WNKGTGMFKYNWDNI
+552 FKYDWDDDIRRQVVGDI
-567 KLEIMGEKSKKDADV
+567 KDDSAQK
-582 YAAQCNEAQA
+582 AAWIGALPEL
-592 AGKEFIKQYRIKNN
+592 KEWVVSESQKTGAV
-606 RMPTEY
+606 PTRY
-612 EIIQAARESL
+612 Q
-622 TKKSYGSYRTNSIWP
+622 
-637 WASEKDLELSSGQ
+637 
-650 LARAGIKEISKRSD
+650 
-664 GMFEVIYSD
+664 VIE
-673 GRMSDIMSGKDI
+673 RGKDI
-685 ETLFAVGKV
+685 ITKRPVGYMKV
-694 K
+694 RGTWFDSYELVELSLADYRRSGIESVNQIGDDLYSVRLSNGTTEIMNAARLYMITR

>member
-13 VNPTASGQRVGV
+13 VNPAFGGQRVGV

-50 DVLNKEQEQN
+50 DILNKEQEQN

-92 AGVIN
+92 AGIIN
-97 DFLKDANVLSER
+97 DFLKDANVLTER

-184 RSMFPDLPKEQ
+184 KSMFPDLPEEQ
-195 YKQVE
+195 YKKVE
-200 TEMANRYAAI
+200 KEMADRYATV

-215 VNQNNYTLAE
+215 VNRNNYELAE
-225 DRLSYFRNKISP
+225 DRLSYFRKKISP
-237 EVRTKLEAALYSEQ
+237 DLRTKLEATLYSEQ
-251 EYVENSELSKQLVD
+251 EYIEDTEIAKQMAKNNISD
-265 IPPDEWDAYLEN
+265 PEAQDAFINN
-277 YAKGKGNITEG
+277 YVNAKGTIPEG

-299 GMQENAVQGIKGITG
+299 GMQESAVQGIKGITG
-314 ILNQYGI
+314 ILNQYDI

-345 VGVDVD
+345 RGVDVASD
-351 STKLGEL
+351 KLAAL

-364 ILADRMERAYPGLKV
+364 ILADRMERAFPGLKV
-379 LNEYDDPSDYATAGH
+379 LNEYDDPSDYSTGGH

-404 ESRLGASGL
+404 ESRIGASGM
-413 SARRRDQIKQMAE
+413 SARRMNRIKQMAA
-426 TMMSDNKRRIK
+426 TMRNDEERRIK
-437 EQNDA
+437 EQEDV
-442 ITSSA
+442 A
-447 FAEVIKMHDEGVSYE
+447 FNNALNTVYDMYQQGIPYENALEKIKSMVGLDF
-462 DAQAWA
+462 QAGNRLKTA
-468 RNKAGTNLELFNTFT
+468 ANFYYGSNGTKASDVEMSILKSRLAAGTFPDLESLMQTCDELKLST
-483 GLVNRYY
+483 DQKYRMQEEY
-490 SSVGAKGNGGKGL
+490 SKYKNGEGMYNHDLNGYIKDGVIGKENSKAKK
-503 AVGMENLFEDFLT
+503 AMWP
-516 NGTYAGVNG
+516 GV
-525 KQEFIDD
+525 EI
-532 LLKYGAT
+532 LLQSWI
-539 KAEVN
+539 N
-544 EMLKVYDD
+544 EETARRKREPAPY
-552 WNKGTGMFKYNWDNI
+552 
-567 KLEIMGEKSKKDADV
+567 EIIEK
-582 YAAQCNEAQA
+582 
-592 AGKEFIKQYRIKNN
+592 GKEFMVKQTLGNVVDKDSWLGWS
-606 RMPTEY
+606 TEV
-612 EIIQAARESL
+612 
-622 TKKSYGSYRTNSIWP
+622 SYAPAT
-637 WASEKDLELSSGQ
+637 
-650 LARAGIKEISKRSD
+650 LAMAGIKEIQQANDYYFRVVMKNGEIKVVD
-664 GMFEVIYSD
+664 PDELKEI
-673 GRMSDIMSGKDI
+673 
-685 ETLFAVGKV
+685 VGE
-694 K
+694 

>member
-13 VNPTASGQRVGV
+13 VNPTAGGQRVDV

-251 EYVENSELSKQLVD
+251 EYVENSELSKKLVD

-299 GMQENAVQGIKGITG
+299 GMQKKAVQGIKGITG

-379 LNEYDDPSDYATAGH
+379 LNEYDDPSDYATGGH

-413 SARRRDQIKQMAE
+413 SARRRDQIKAKASAILRDKDRALKEQRQKYKNDLALKINTAPTEAEAVDMINNSDLDSEEKIKLIAAQRRVRNPSNYMTTADAEIWKYVNSGNYNKDLTLMEEYNNRVMDSTDEITPAQQRMYNRAAVKLNDYYAWANHNYQTRDYKQDYSNNQEYEQMLSDIEYMAE
-426 TMMSDNKRRIK
+426 RGASKNEITKYVQDIAK
-437 EQNDA
+437 ENG
-442 ITSSA
+442 
-447 FAEVIKMHDEGVSYE
+447 FDEQYILDTIMWDKLGKIEGGV
-462 DAQAWA
+462 
-468 RNKAGTNLELFNTFT
+468 K
-483 GLVNRYY
+483 
-490 SSVGAKGNGGKGL
+490 
-503 AVGMENLFEDFLT
+503 
-516 NGTYAGVNG
+516 
-525 KQEFIDD
+525 
-532 LLKYGAT
+532 
-539 KAEVN
+539 
-544 EMLKVYDD
+544 
-552 WNKGTGMFKYNWDNI
+552 
-567 KLEIMGEKSKKDADV
+567 
-582 YAAQCNEAQA
+582 
-592 AGKEFIKQYRIKNN
+592 
-606 RMPTEY
+606 
-612 EIIQAARESL
+612 
-622 TKKSYGSYRTNSIWP
+622 
-637 WASEKDLELSSGQ
+637 
-650 LARAGIKEISKRSD
+650 
-664 GMFEVIYSD
+664 
-673 GRMSDIMSGKDI
+673 
-685 ETLFAVGKV
+685 
-694 K
+694 

>member
-13 VNPTASGQRVGV
+13 VNPTAGGQHVGV

-379 LNEYDDPSDYATAGH
+379 LNEYDDPSDYATGGH

-413 SARRRDQIKQMAE
+413 SARRKDQIKAKA
-426 TMMSDNKRRIK
+426 SAILRDKDRALK
-437 EQNDA
+437 EQRQKYKNDLA
-442 ITSSA
+442 LKINTA
-447 FAEVIKMHDEGVSYE
+447 PTEAE
-462 DAQAWA
+462 
-468 RNKAGTNLELFNTFT
+468 
-483 GLVNRYY
+483 
-490 SSVGAKGNGGKGL
+490 
-503 AVGMENLFEDFLT
+503 AVDMIN
-516 NGTYAGVNG
+516 NS
-525 KQEFIDD
+525 D
-532 LLKYGAT
+532 LDSEEK
-539 KAEVN
+539 
-544 EMLKVYDD
+544 
-552 WNKGTGMFKYNWDNI
+552 I
-567 KLEIMGEKSKKDADV
+567 KLI
-582 YAAQCNEAQA
+582 AAQRRVRNPSNYMTTADAEMWKYVNS
-592 AGKEFIKQYRIKNN
+592 GNYNKDLTLMEEYNN
-606 RMPTEY
+606 RVMD
-612 EIIQAARESL
+612 R
-622 TKKSYGSYRTNSIWP
+622 
-637 WASEKDLELSSGQ
+637 
-650 LARAGIKEISKRSD
+650 
-664 GMFEVIYSD
+664 
-673 GRMSDIMSGKDI
+673 
-685 ETLFAVGKV
+685 
-694 K
+694 

>member
-13 VNPTASGQRVGV
+13 VNPAFGGQRVGV

-50 DVLNKEQEQN
+50 DILNKEQEQN

-97 DFLKDANVLSER
+97 DFLKDANVLTER

-184 RSMFPDLPKEQ
+184 KSMFPDLPEEQ
-195 YKQVE
+195 YKKVE
-200 TEMANRYAAI
+200 KEMADRYATV

-215 VNQNNYTLAE
+215 VSRNNYELAE
-225 DRLSYFRNKISP
+225 DRLSYFRKKISP
-237 EVRTKLEAALYSEQ
+237 DLRTKLEATLYSEQ
-251 EYVENSELSKQLVD
+251 EYVEDTEIAKQMAKNNISD
-265 IPPDEWDAYLEN
+265 PEAQDAFINN
-277 YAKGKGNITEG
+277 YVNAKGTIPEG

-299 GMQENAVQGIKGITG
+299 GMQESAVQGIKGITG
-314 ILNQYGI
+314 ILNQYDI

-345 VGVDVD
+345 RGVDLASD
-351 STKLGEL
+351 KLAAL

-379 LNEYDDPSDYATAGH
+379 LNEYNDPSDYSTGGH

-404 ESRLGASGL
+404 ESRIGASGM
-413 SARRRDQIKQMAE
+413 SARRMNRIKQMAA
-426 TMMSDNKRRIK
+426 TMRNDEERRIK
-437 EQNDA
+437 EQEDV
-442 ITSSA
+442 A
-447 FAEVIKMHDEGVSYE
+447 FNNALNTVYDMYQQGIPYENALEKIKSMVGLDF
-462 DAQAWA
+462 QAGNRLKTA
-468 RNKAGTNLELFNTFT
+468 ANFYYGSNGTKASDVEMSILKSRLAAGTFPDLESLMQTCDKLKLST
-483 GLVNRYY
+483 DQKYRMQEEY
-490 SSVGAKGNGGKGL
+490 SKYKNGEGMYKHDLNGYIKDGVIGKENSKAKK
-503 AVGMENLFEDFLT
+503 AMWP
-516 NGTYAGVNG
+516 GV
-525 KQEFIDD
+525 EI
-532 LLKYGAT
+532 LLQSWI
-539 KAEVN
+539 N
-544 EMLKVYDD
+544 EETARRKREPAPY
-552 WNKGTGMFKYNWDNI
+552 
-567 KLEIMGEKSKKDADV
+567 EIIEK
-582 YAAQCNEAQA
+582 
-592 AGKEFIKQYRIKNN
+592 GKEFMVKQTLGNVVDKDSWLGWS
-606 RMPTEY
+606 TEV
-612 EIIQAARESL
+612 
-622 TKKSYGSYRTNSIWP
+622 SYAPAT
-637 WASEKDLELSSGQ
+637 
-650 LARAGIKEISKRSD
+650 LAMAGIKEIQQANDYYFRVVMKNGEIKVVD
-664 GMFEVIYSD
+664 PDELKEI
-673 GRMSDIMSGKDI
+673 
-685 ETLFAVGKV
+685 VGE
-694 K
+694 

>member
-13 VNPTASGQRVGV
+13 VNPTAGGQRVGV

-184 RSMFPDLPKEQ
+184 RSMFPDLPEEQ

-215 VNQNNYTLAE
+215 VNRDNYKLAR
-225 DRLSYFRNKISP
+225 DRLSYFRDKISP
-237 EVRTKLEAALYSEQ
+237 EVRTKLKAALYSEQ
-251 EYVENSELSKQLVD
+251 EYVENSDAAKELVRR
-265 IPPDEWDAYLEN
+265 
-277 YAKGKGNITEG
+277 NITDPEEQNAFLVNFFKSKGTVPEG
-288 KYTFNP
+288 KYTFKD

-314 ILNQYGI
+314 ILNQYDI

-326 TSTKNDYSGH
+326 TSTRYDYSGH

-345 VGVDVD
+345 VGADIASD
-351 STKLGEL
+351 KLAEL
-358 DESSRN
+358 DKSSRN
-364 ILADRMERAYPGLKV
+364 IVADELERAYPGLKV

-413 SARRRDQIKQMAE
+413 SARRMDRIKQMAA
-426 TMMSDNKRRIK
+426 TMMADNKRRIK
-437 EQNDA
+437 AQNDLVFNNA
-442 ITSSA
+442 VNTVYEMYQQGI
-447 FAEVIKMHDEGVSYE
+447 SYE
-462 DAQAWA
+462 DALKEIKSMVGLDFQTG
-468 RNKAGTNLELFNTFT
+468 NKLKTAANFFYESG
-483 GLVNRYY
+483 GK
-490 SSVGAKGNGGKGL
+490 SSGAKASSTTVDRVNDMLGNHVFRSREEYLNFSKVQGFNEDQIYEANKTYDKYLKGE
-503 AVGMENLFEDFLT
+503 G
-516 NGTYAGVNG
+516 
-525 KQEFIDD
+525 I
-532 LLKYGAT
+532 
-539 KAEVN
+539 
-544 EMLKVYDD
+544 
-552 WNKGTGMFKYNWDNI
+552 FKYDWDDDIRRQVVGDI
-567 KLEIMGEKSKKDADV
+567 KDDSAQKAAWIGALPELKEWVVSESQKTGAVPTRYQVIEK
-582 YAAQCNEAQA
+582 
-592 AGKEFIKQYRIKNN
+592 
-606 RMPTEY
+606 
-612 EIIQAARESL
+612 
-622 TKKSYGSYRTNSIWP
+622 
-637 WASEKDLELSSGQ
+637 
-650 LARAGIKEISKRSD
+650 
-664 GMFEVIYSD
+664 
-673 GRMSDIMSGKDI
+673 GKDI
-685 ETLFAVGKV
+685 ITKRPVGYMKARGTWV
-694 K
+694 DSDELVELSLADYKRSGIESVNQIGDDLYSVRLSNGTTEIMNAARLYMITR